1 MGVLMMELSTAG
13 LCHIHNCDLRI
24 SRNCF
29 VTTFTN
35 RRFCWQML
43 EFSQT
48 NTRLLFSMV
57 WCMVCVHLVW
67 FDVTMYICDEFV
79 FTVDLQPVL

>member
-1 MGVLMMELSTAG
+1 
-13 LCHIHNCDLRI
+13 
-24 SRNCF
+24 
-29 VTTFTN
+29 
-35 RRFCWQML
+35 ML

-48 NTRLLFSMV
+48 NTRLLCSLV